1 MKKLDA
7 LQKCIVG
14 NQILSIINK
23 EELIAGERVTI
34 TIDTRKSGEIKN
46 ISIKKGEE

>member
-7 LQKCIVG
+7 LQKCIIG
-14 NQILSIINK
+14 NQVLSFINK
-23 EELIAGERVTI
+23 GEMIAGERVTI
-34 TIDTRKSGEIKN
+34 TIDTKKSGEIKS

>member
-7 LQKCIVG
+7 LQKCIIG
-14 NQILSIINK
+14 NQVLSIVNK

-34 TIDTRKSGEIKN
+34 TIDTKKSGEIKN